1 MATENGLKNYFLFH
15 TSPQSS
21 VRGEAGWTDS
31 QLSLP
36 CPTAECIFSM
46 SNLIFDR
53 SKSLSFFSNSKDLLE
68 WCYVTFDRK
77 YFGPCEE
84 REKNTMGG
92 GE

>member
-46 SNLIFDR
+46 SNLIFDLPGVV
-53 SKSLSFFSNSKDLLE
+53 SIFSHTVVTSLRQGVISS
-68 WCYVTFDRK
+68 
-77 YFGPCEE
+77 
-84 REKNTMGG
+84 
-92 GE
+92 